1 MTFSLLSL
9 QRFIDNNVTR
19 LFNVIPS
26 KAILNKLLPDGNQQQ
41 IGLMTVHK
49 GQLTLDYSMAE
60 AAPSTEAE
68 VYSCQPTM
76 SLLHRRLGHSG
87 QAALQRLLSANMA
100 TWVQIVR
107 GTGVEPCD
115 ACQLGKL
122 TRPPHPPRPFLH
134 NTTFPL

>member
-1 MTFSLLSL
+1 MQLSVGT
-9 QRFIDNNVTR
+9 QWRSHVTP

-49 GQLTLDYSMAE
+49 GRLTLDCSMAE
-60 AAPSTEAE
+60 AAPSTKAD
-68 VYSCQPTM
+68 VYSCQLTM

-100 TWVQIVR
+100 NGVQIVR
-107 GTGVEPCD
+107 GTEV
-115 ACQLGKL
+115 
-122 TRPPHPPRPFLH
+122 
-134 NTTFPL
+134 